1 MYGQSDAAKAAAA
14 KARTALN
21 RSNVSPIL
29 VAIVLLI
36 IAVCMT
42 WAGGF
47 LLYQRQTAARTT
59 AKVDSCDV
67 QWSGTS
73 RYVYCTG
80 SWMVGGT
87 SVADGGNIVV
97 GSVEGADTDDIGK
110 TIDVTLSRDGQTA
123 YTRDP
128 KLGIAIL
135 VTGLL
140 TAAGFVWW
148 VRLMLRARKAPAA

>member
-1 MYGQSDAAKAAAA
+1 MDDATAEAKADA
-14 KARTALN
+14 KARMMLGRSTAP
-21 RSNVSPIL
+21 PII
-29 VAIVLLI
+29 VAVVLLI
-36 IAVCMT
+36 VAVCMT

-47 LLYQRQTAARTT
+47 LLYQYQTGARTT
-59 AKVDSCDV
+59 AKVDDCDV
-67 QWSGTS
+67 SYNGG

-80 SWMVGGT
+80 SWTVGGT
-87 SVADGGNIVV
+87 PASNGGHTVV

-135 VTGLL
+135 VIGLIIGV
-140 TAAGFVWW
+140 GFFWW
-148 VRLMLRARKAPAA
+148 ARLMLRARKAPAT